1 MPQDMKEIQPVKGS
15 PAFPPKGALPG
26 TIARSALVAALYALL
41 VLAFAPLSFGPVQF
55 RVAEALTLLPWLF
68 PEAVPGLFV
77 GCLVSN
83 LFGGLGIVDMV
94 FGSLATLGAAW
105 LTRRMPSLLW
115 AAVPPVAVNALVVGG
130 YLSFLAGVPL
140 PSTVLYVGLGQAGAC
155 FLLGVPLAKLLQ
167 KVLNKTRDRG

>member
-1 MPQDMKEIQPVKGS
+1 MKEIQPVKGS

-115 AAVPPVAVNALVVGG
+115 AAVPPVVVNALVVGG
-130 YLSFLAGVPL
+130 YLSFLVDVPL